1 MLGGAALGACAARRR
16 LGGRARGFS
25 LQKLRGFSWGA
36 RGRSKGPAEGD
47 GVFDAEAGN
56 RTKAPAD
63 VCPAGAEAYATI
75 LKPYHGWM
83 ISKVVGS
90 AMSSAPK
97 KEVILD
103 RLGHP
108 DKPLTDEE
116 AKAQLAAFV
125 TPMKALVT
133 KISDFLEKE
142 GCNFPDK
149 A

>member
-1 MLGGAALGACAARRR
+1 MMLRNLTKGMETKDAAY
-16 LGGRARGFS
+16 
-25 LQKLRGFSWGA
+25 
-36 RGRSKGPAEGD
+36 
-47 GVFDAEAGN
+47 DAYE
-56 RTKAPAD
+56 K
-63 VCPAGAEAYATI
+63 V